1 MFAMKPVFIL
11 LILMWNVSGIR
22 AQNAFHIETEKDKI
36 VIPFKLINNL
46 IFIPIKVNGI
56 ELNFLLDTGVEETI
70 LLSLEEK
77 TEVRFFNVAK
87 VKFKGLGSNEAIEG
101 LKSSGNVLDLN
112 GFVDKNH
119 ELYIV
124 LDENFNFSAHIGI
137 PVNGIIG
144 YHFFKNHLVEINYD
158 KKKIIVYRNTDQ
170 IVKKINKKY
179 DEIPMTIEKNKPY
192 IQSDIILNQAEIP
205 AKLLVDI
212 GNSDAIWLFE
222 DKSKNI
228 QVPAKNFTDYL
239 GKGFSGEIH
248 GKRSRIMTA
257 KLGNYQ
263 FKNPIVAFPDSV
275 SIRSV
280 NMVKDRAGSIGG
292 EMTRRFTMIFDYPGK
307 KIFLKKSKYYNE
319 AFHYNMSGIELQN
332 EGLQWVQETVALQTQ
347 KINSGNTF
355 DSSGNKN
362 DFKYKFSLKPVYII
376 SSIRENS
383 AAEVCGLKKGDTISK
398 INGTL
403 AYHFSLSEINELL
416 KSEEGKWVNL
426 LVIRNGTEMKFKFQL
441 KSFL

>member
-1 MFAMKPVFIL
+1 MKRL
-11 LILMWNVSGIR
+11 LILLVLLSGTFEIR
-22 AQNAFHIETEKDKI
+22 AQNIFQMEHNTDKV

-77 TEVRFFNVAK
+77 TEVTFYNVAK
-87 VKFKGLGSNEAIEG
+87 VKFKGLGSNVAIEG
-101 LKSSGNVLDLN
+101 LKSSGNILDLN
-112 GFVDKNH
+112 GFTDKNH

-158 KKKIIVYRNTDQ
+158 KKKIILYRKNDK
-170 IVKKINKKY
+170 IAKKINRRY
-179 DEIPMTIEKNKPY
+179 VEIPMTIEKNKPY
-192 IQSDIILNQAEIP
+192 ITADVTLNEQEIST
-205 AKLLVDI
+205 KLLVDI
-212 GNSDAIWLFE
+212 GNSDALWLFE
-222 DKSKNI
+222 NQQKNI
-228 QVPAKNFTDYL
+228 TVPPKNFADYL

-248 GKRSRIMTA
+248 GKRSRIETI
-257 KLGNYQ
+257 KFGDYQ
-263 FKNPIVAFPDSV
+263 FQKPIVAFPDST
-275 SIRSV
+275 SIQSV
-280 NMVKDRAGSIGG
+280 TMVKDRAGSIGG
-292 EMTRRFTMIFDYPGK
+292 EMARRFTVIFDYPGK
-307 KIFLKKSKYYNE
+307 KIFLRKSNYYNE

-332 EGLQWVQETVALQTQ
+332 EGLQWVQETVTLQTQ
-347 KINSGNTF
+347 SIIGSNF
-355 DSSGNKN
+355 YDSDGNKK

-383 AAEVCGLKKGDTISK
+383 AAAVCGLKKGDTISK
-398 INGTL
+398 INGTV

-416 KSEEGKWVNL
+416 KSEEGKWINML
-426 LVIRNGTEMKFKFQL
+426 ILRNGVEMKFKFQL